1 MPVGDGSGSAF
12 GLEAVTIA
20 VELAKQSG
28 RPVSLSFPPATAQ
41 NQDAVRPPMLMRM
54 AALPARDAGIAAWSA
69 RLVGSSGL
77 ESSIARAQGEGKP
90 PDLKPGGAS
99 PPYSIPDIRIDA
111 IPARPT
117 DAHRLYARR
126 RRGDFGIRD

>member
-77 ESSIARAQGEGKP
+77 ESSIARARESMP
-90 PDLKPGGAS
+90 PDFKPGGAA
-99 PPYSIPDIRIDA
+99 PPYNIPDIRIDA
-111 IPARPT
+111 IPAEPT

-126 RRGDFGIRD
+126 RRGDVGIRD

>member
-12 GLEAVTIA
+12 GLEAVKIA

-54 AALPARDAGIAAWSA
+54 AALPSRDGRIAAWSA

-77 ESSIARAQGEGKP
+77 EASIARAQGKRCRRLQARGR
-90 PDLKPGGAS
+90 GT
-99 PPYSIPDIRIDA
+99 A
-111 IPARPT
+111 I
-117 DAHRLYARR
+117 
-126 RRGDFGIRD
+126 